1 MKVQVLIL
9 GSKMPLY
16 PIFDIKGIFLKN
28 PKQPKSLIYAGH
40 QTKSIKRHFGRSK
53 MLISAAF
60 TPF

>member
-28 PKQPKSLIYAGH
+28 PKQLFLIYAGH